1 MVLLFEAPDE
11 MVPMKSLMK
20 RLDRIHIQII
30 VDVHAEGKNHMA
42 LKQAQFS

>member
-11 MVPMKSLMK
+11 MVPMKGMMK

-30 VDVHAEGKNHMA
+30 VDVHAEEKTIWP
-42 LKQAQFS
+42 

>member
-11 MVPMKSLMK
+11 MVPMKSMMK
-20 RLDRIHIQII
+20 RLDRIYIQMI